1 MSTFNR
7 ELSYD
12 QEIDTVVGV
21 KFSVLSP
28 DEITRR
34 SVVEV
39 TKNDTFTGNE
49 PVVGGLFDP
58 RMGVLETNRTCS
70 TCQQKNL
77 FCPGHFGHINLARPI
92 YHPMFFD
99 TVRKLLKCVCFRC
112 SRPLV
117 SSRSTKEEIRAEVQR
132 IGAISNQQKRWE
144 ALLKLH
150 AKIKL
155 KRCGDDLKP
164 EPIPV
169 ADDSDGEADEGD
181 AEEDLQDGGARE
193 KEKGKKAAKARA
205 KVARAAADAT
215 NTGCQA
221 LQPSRYQK
229 ESSGLKI
236 NAEWKESSG
245 EVTSREFTAEDVL
258 RIMRRI
264 TDDDMKLMGFDSRWN
279 KPEWM
284 ISTVLPVPPPSVRPS
299 IIEESGQRRED
310 DLTHKLCEIIKFN
323 SQLKQRIESG
333 KATEENLKVLTNLIQ
348 YHVATFMDNQ
358 IPGMP
363 VAQQRNGR
371 KLKSIADRLK
381 KKEGRIRGN
390 LNGKRVDQSA
400 RSVITPD
407 PYISLDELGVPL
419 QIAMNLTFPEVVNS
433 YNIEFLRGLVRTGV
447 DTWPGAKYVR
457 RSADGVTKTLK
468 YADREA
474 IADALENGDTV
485 DRHMLNG
492 DYVLFNR
499 QPSLHKMSM
508 MGFKVRVMTYQT
520 FRLPVLA
527 TGCFNADF
535 DGDEMNLF
543 KPQNVQTMSEV
554 MDIAAIPYLV
564 LNPRDAK
571 PIVEVIQDTSVG
583 SYRIT
588 KDWTVIDDKT
598 MANLQ
603 MVNSYFRGVMPA
615 PGAASVAEGAFN
627 GKQAF
632 SMMLPPGLFISMK
645 NKAGESFK
653 IENSKITSGTVDKSV
668 FHAMSK
674 GIIPVLFHD
683 YGPFEVRRFLDNT
696 QRLMCRWLTTG
707 GFSVGI
713 SDIVVDAEISEKIRS
728 TIVEYKGKAY
738 EKFMEVRRGTFDNA
752 SILNNEDN
760 FEREILNVLNALNK
774 ELGRVKLDERTNRM
788 INMIKSGSKG
798 KEENVAQ
805 MVAAV
810 GQQNVDGKRVSYGFT
825 DRTLPH
831 YTKYDDGPEARGFV
845 ENSFITGLTPQEVFF
860 HAMGGREGL
869 IDTAVKSVTGDTP
882 LIIIEDG
889 EPKYVKIGDWIDAAM
904 EANACYVEHY
914 EERQLEMFHLHHDVY
929 IPTMDDDG
937 NMTWGELTAVTR
949 HDPGTELYEVK
960 TLSGRKTIVTESKS
974 LLIWQP
980 DTKKFK
986 EVPTPTVKVG
996 DFVPVTAE
1004 LCDPPIIVTSVDM
1017 TKYLPKTEYV
1027 YGTDFNIAVQEMKE
1041 AQGDKF
1047 HIPRGWWND
1056 NNGKTFTLPYPKKSL
1071 LTRATSGRSNT
1082 ENVKNGCVYP
1092 YHAKRDGCLIPD
1104 TFELTYN
1111 FGVFIGIYLADG
1123 NTCESSGHVTI
1134 TKSDEGVKA
1143 FVRSWFDQYSIKHAE
1158 TTTTT
1163 DLGSYTETTGNS
1175 TLLARFLDMF
1185 VDKGARNK
1193 FVPDVAFA
1201 APQEF
1206 VRGVLSGYFSGDGTI
1221 SETGIS
1227 AGSTS
1232 QRLMEGISM
1241 LCSRIGVFGKIT
1253 VTQQKSNNL
1262 GTENIAPMNTIYI
1275 RSHWAQKFADQ
1286 IHLIVGYKEESLRNL
1301 RCTETHR
1308 NFPCRN
1314 DVVLDAITEIN
1325 IIDVAKYPK
1334 VYDVTVPSTLNF
1346 CVASGLNQHD
1356 TSETGYIQRRL
1367 VKAMEDAKVYY
1378 DQTVRNAT
1386 GALVQYLYGE
1396 DGMDG
1401 TKIEKQFIPY
1411 IDMNTIEMDNL
1422 YHLRPEDPLS
1432 LYLTDDA
1439 MKKLGEKKEKDD
1451 KSWQQRCKEHFH
1463 AILDDKMYLIRDV
1476 FKGQKQDK
1484 IQYPIPFERI
1494 ISNAVHR
1501 MGAAAKAPT
1510 DLTPA
1515 YILDKIEDLIDRLK
1529 VIRTNQGIKFLHV
1542 LVRMHLSPKPM
1553 IFRHTMS
1560 RSVFDWVIGEIE
1572 RHFIEAVVHPGEMV
1586 GVIAAQSI
1594 GELSTQQ
1601 TLDSFHSS
1609 GTAAAVKATS
1619 GVPRLKELLNVSK
1632 NIKTPTMFI
1641 YMKPDI
1647 GSVINP
1653 IESDDAAD
1661 NADKDPRI
1669 QEAKL
1674 RSMKVKRQLE
1684 VTRIVDILDST
1695 DVYWD
1700 PPGADGLSTGVAAD
1714 AGILDTYRA
1723 FSMIDTQACRS
1734 QSPWVLRIK
1743 INQDK
1748 LFKIGLTMMDIYMR
1762 LHTAYQN
1769 QIECLFSDDNAAE
1782 LIFRVR
1788 LKPDALKDVDSDDT
1802 IAALKAMEHNL
1813 VHGVLLKGVKAIKK
1827 VAMRSVTTQMYN
1839 EDTDQFDNIKEWILD
1854 TDGTNLQDI
1863 LANPNVDAYRTR
1875 SNDVY
1880 EILNTLGIEAARN
1893 VLHQEFTEVVGD
1905 DKLNFRH
1912 MSLLLDTMTNRGSL
1926 MSVDRHGINRGDIGP
1941 LAKSSFEETTD
1952 MLIDASIFS
1961 QHDNINGVSAN
1972 IMLGQVPPCGTGDH
1986 NIFIDETEYM
1996 RLMKEYKT
2004 TAHDDHAE
2012 REREREREKDI
2023 DTEDA
2028 NTTCAS
2034 SSLSLS
2040 FQLPEK
2046 EKKAIQLPTIVF
2058 K

>member
-132 IGAISNQQKRWE
+132 IGAISNQQKRWD

-603 MVNSYFRGVMPA
+603 MVNSYFRGVMPT

-914 EERQLEMFHLHHDVY
+914 EERQMEMFHLHHDVY

-960 TLSGRKTIVTESKS
+960 TTGGRSIIVTECES
-974 LLIWQP
+974 LLIWNEDCKQFL
-980 DTKKFK
+980 KKA
-986 EVPTPTVKVG
+986 TPLVKVG
-996 DFVPVTAE
+996 DYVPVTAK
-1004 LCDPPIIVTSVDM
+1004 LPKPPVTIEYVDM
-1017 TKYLPKTEYV
+1017 EKYFPKKEYIWGTEY
-1027 YGTDFNIAVQEMKE
+1027 NKAVRSMKE

-1047 HIPRGWWND
+1047 HIPRGWWEE
-1056 NNGKTFTLPYPKKSL
+1056 NNNETFVIPYPSKARL
-1071 LTRATSGRSNT
+1071 QRATVRSNVD
-1082 ENVKNGCVYP
+1082 NI
-1092 YHAKRDGCLIPD
+1092 RDGCIYPFHANREHARIPD
-1104 TFELTYN
+1104 KFVLDYEN
-1111 FGVFIGIYLADG
+1111 GVFIGLFLADG
-1123 NTCESSGHVTI
+1123 HTDGSAGSVTI
-1134 TKSDEGVKA
+1134 SKEEPSVQE
-1143 FVRSWFDQYSIKHAE
+1143 FVRRWFDKFNITHRTEAQQREIGVTYGVI
-1158 TTTTT
+1158 
-1163 DLGSYTETTGNS
+1163 GSS
-1175 TLLARFLDMF
+1175 TLLQRFLDAF
-1185 VDKGARNK
+1185 VGQGAHHK
-1193 FVPDVAFA
+1193 YVPDVAFA
-1201 APQEF
+1201 APTTF
-1206 VRGVLSGYFSGDGTI
+1206 IKGIISGYMSGDGCVGKLHI
-1221 SETGIS
+1221 ESS
-1227 AGSTS
+1227 STS
-1232 QRLMEGISM
+1232 RRLTEGIEM
-1241 LCSRIGVFGKIT
+1241 LCSMLGIFGKMSMR
-1253 VTQQKSNNL
+1253 QAKKNNL
-1262 GTENIAPMNTIYI
+1262 GTVNIAPEYI
-1275 RSHWAQKFADQ
+1275 IDIRAQWATKFANE
-1286 IHLIVGYKEESLRNL
+1286 IELINKPKQEKLDNIKPTSVHCNYPD
-1301 RCTETHR
+1301 H
-1308 NFPCRN
+1308 N
-1314 DVVLDAITEIN
+1314 DVVRDTIKSIEVVSIE
-1325 IIDVAKYPK
+1325 KYPK

-1346 CVASGLNQHD
+1346 GVASGLQCSD

-1439 MKKLGEKKEKDD
+1439 MKKLGEKKDKDD

-1515 YILDKIEDLIDRLK
+1515 YILDKIEDLIERLK

-1661 NADKDPRI
+1661 DNADKDPRI

-1695 DVYWD
+1695 DIYWD

-2004 TAHDDHAE
+2004 TTHTPHDDQREIE
-2012 REREREREKDI
+2012 R

-2028 NTTCAS
+2028 HTTCAS